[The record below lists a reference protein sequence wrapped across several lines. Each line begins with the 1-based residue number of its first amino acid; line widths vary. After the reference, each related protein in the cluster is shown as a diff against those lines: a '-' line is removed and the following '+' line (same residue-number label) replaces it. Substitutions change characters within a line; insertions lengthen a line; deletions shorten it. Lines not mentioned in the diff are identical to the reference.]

1 MSERLLFQ
9 KLPVALFVPLS
20 APLAELYAAVL
31 LKIFEETQ
39 RHQEPLSWEYCV
51 AQIVEAI
58 LETEGAA
65 QSDES
70 VSAVEMLTP
79 GQELP
84 PAYTLNGMGVDS
96 MHAIEAAEDRERV
109 LRERATELLRN
120 LKQYQWLREEI
131 QADGTLMYS
140 LPEYAFRLL
149 RVFHEIAT
157 GHEERLQGVICNIH
171 DLLQAAVREG
181 NASVRVPQARD
192 ETRRLLSR
200 LKELQHTI
208 GLHIEQILQQ
218 RELKAILEQTFVTYL
233 RQVSRSSYHEL
244 RTTDHVSR
252 FRGAIYQALDIL
264 QARFQNPQ
272 EALREVL
279 SPQHLLD
286 DLEEIHEQFDQ
297 LENLLQAIDLR
308 HSQFFD
314 AAVRSIQLKLSA
326 GTKTSGH
333 LFSIL
338 QTVMEAT
345 DEEQQPV
352 DLAQLITLHSLELL
366 DEHSLM
372 APRKASTPFSA
383 LQDEGQTLSEG
394 ELEQARLATLE
405 RLRRIISHERIRQF
419 AAEILGTRDQ
429 RRVGELDFNGP
440 DDIPMLIYL
449 RQYGKD
455 GALGYCS
462 VEIPDASWIEQAGIG
477 FRDFLIKRVEKA

>member
-1 MSERLLFQ
+1 VFERLLFQ
-9 KLPVALFVPLS
+9 KLPVSLFVPLA
-20 APLAELYAAVL
+20 APLAELYAAAL
-31 LKIFEETQ
+31 LRIFEETQ

-51 AQIVEAI
+51 SQIVETI
-58 LETEGAA
+58 VESETATQDHIDLSME
-65 QSDES
+65 
-70 VSAVEMLTP
+70 VEMLLP
-79 GQELP
+79 VQEP
-84 PAYTLNGMGVDS
+84 PPVHTLNGTSVDGVYL
-96 MHAIEAAEDRERV
+96 AEDREQS

-140 LPEYAFRLL
+140 LPEHAFRLL

-218 RELKAILEQTFVTYL
+218 RELKDVLEQTFVIYL

-252 FRGAIYQALDIL
+252 FRGAIYQAIHLL
-264 QARFQNPQ
+264 QTRFQHPQ
-272 EALREVL
+272 EALREIL
-279 SPQHLLD
+279 SPQRLLD

-314 AAVRSIQLKLSA
+314 AAVRAIQLKLSA
-326 GTKTSGH
+326 GTRTSGH
-333 LFSIL
+333 LFTIL
-338 QTVMEAT
+338 QHVMEAP
-345 DEEQQPV
+345 DDEQQPIN
-352 DLAQLITLHSLELL
+352 LAQLITLHSLELL
-366 DEHSLM
+366 DERSLM
-372 APRKASTPFSA
+372 APRKVSETFTAP
-383 LQDEGQTLSEG
+383 LDESPPPSEE
-394 ELEQARLATLE
+394 ELAKARLATLE
-405 RLRRIISHERIRQF
+405 HLRRAISHERIRQF
-419 AAEILGTRDQ
+419 AAEILGDCQQ
-429 RRVGELDFNGP
+429 RRAGELKFNGP
-440 DDIPMLIYL
+440 DDLPMLIYL
-449 RQYGKD
+449 RQYGRN
-455 GALGYCS
+455 GALGYRS
-462 VEIPDASWIEQAGIG
+462 VEIPDAPWIEQAGIG
-477 FRDFLIKRVEKA
+477 FRDFLIQRVEQG

>member
-1 MSERLLFQ
+1 MPERLLFQ
-9 KLPVALFVPLS
+9 KLPVALFVPLA
-20 APLAELYAAVL
+20 APLAELYAAAL
-31 LKIFEETQ
+31 LRIFEETL

-51 AQIVEAI
+51 TQIAETLTEA
-58 LETEGAA
+58 
-65 QSDES
+65 
-70 VSAVEMLTP
+70 
-79 GQELP
+79 
-84 PAYTLNGMGVDS
+84 
-96 MHAIEAAEDRERV
+96 EAATQANADLSVVVETLTSTPEPLSTQFPKHIGPDSILSPEEKEQT

-140 LPEYAFRLL
+140 LPEHAFRLL

-192 ETRRLLSR
+192 ETWRLLSR

-208 GLHIEQILQQ
+208 GIHIEQILQQ
-218 RELKAILEQTFVTYL
+218 RELKAILEQTFVVYL

-252 FRGAIYQALDIL
+252 FRGAIYQAITLL
-264 QARFQNPQ
+264 QKRFQNPQ
-272 EALREVL
+272 EALHEIL
-279 SPQHLLD
+279 SPQQLLD

-326 GTKTSGH
+326 GTRTSGH
-333 LFSIL
+333 LFTIL
-338 QTVMEAT
+338 QTIMETT
-345 DEEQQPV
+345 DDEQQPI
-352 DLAQLITLHSLELL
+352 DLTRLITLHSLELL

-372 APRKASTPFSA
+372 APRKVGETFIAPP
-383 LQDEGQTLSEG
+383 DESPPPSEE
-394 ELEQARLATLE
+394 ELEKARQATLKHLN
-405 RLRRIISHERIRQF
+405 RAISHERIREF
-419 AAEILGTRDQ
+419 AAQILGNREQ
-429 RRVGELDFNGP
+429 RRVGELGFNGP
-440 DDIPMLIYL
+440 DDLPLLIYL
-449 RQYGKD
+449 RQYGKN
-455 GALGYCS
+455 GLLGYHS
-462 VEIPDASWIEQAGIG
+462 VEIPDAPWIEQAGIG
-477 FRDFLIKRVEKA
+477 FRDFLITRAENK